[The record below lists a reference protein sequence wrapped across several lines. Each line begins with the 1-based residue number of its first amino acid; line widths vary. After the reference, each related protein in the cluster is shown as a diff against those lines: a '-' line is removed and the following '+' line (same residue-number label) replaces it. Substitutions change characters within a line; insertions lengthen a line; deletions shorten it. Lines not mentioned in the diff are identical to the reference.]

1 MLSRN
6 LLARTNQLTAVNRL
20 VPSIAMSG
28 RRHYA
33 TPDESKADRVKNIT
47 VFGAGLMGELQQLL
61 GSISLNLIMTI
72 RPGRLRNCPGCRAER
87 LQGE

>member
-6 LLARTNQLTAVNRL
+6 LVARTTQLKAVNRL

-47 VFGAGLMGELQQLL
+47 VFGAGLMGKSELLL
-61 GSISLNLIMTI
+61 GRAPLQANSRCTI
-72 RPGRLRNCPGCRAER
+72 L
-87 LQGE
+87 